1 MRSGGADYRD
11 ESRLCHML
19 RVVRRI
25 RQQMPGLS
33 RDDLREE
40 HDKTEII
47 LYNLQLLGEDANNL
61 SEEVCASHPE
71 LDFKGLAG
79 LRHRLVHDYANIDFD
94 IVWNALITDI
104 PTVEE
109 LLTPIVASMPSEE
122 KLPDNL
128 EDFE

>member
-1 MRSGGADYRD
+1 M
-11 ESRLCHML
+11 
-19 RVVRRI
+19 
-25 RQQMPGLS
+25 
-33 RDDLREE
+33 
-40 HDKTEII
+40 
-47 LYNLQLLGEDANNL
+47 
-61 SEEVCASHPE
+61 SHPE

-122 KLPDNL
+122 KLPANL

>member
-1 MRSGGADYRD
+1 MRSGGANYRD

-33 RDDLREE
+33 RDDLREG
-40 HDKTEII
+40 HDKTEIV

-61 SEEVCASHPE
+61 SEAVCASHPE
-71 LDFKGLAG
+71 IDFKGLAG

-94 IVWNALITDI
+94 IVWNALVMDI
-104 PTVEE
+104 PIVEE
-109 LLTPIVASMPSEE
+109 LLAPIVAALPVEE
-122 KLPDNL
+122 QLPDNL
-128 EDFE
+128 GDFE

>member
-1 MRSGGADYRD
+1 M
-11 ESRLCHML
+11 
-19 RVVRRI
+19 
-25 RQQMPGLS
+25 
-33 RDDLREE
+33 
-40 HDKTEII
+40 
-47 LYNLQLLGEDANNL
+47 
-61 SEEVCASHPE
+61 SHPE

>member
-1 MRSGGADYRD
+1 MRSGGANYRD
-11 ESRLCHML
+11 EARLCHML

-33 RDDLREE
+33 RDDLREG

-71 LDFKGLAG
+71 IDFKGLAG

-94 IVWNALITDI
+94 IVWNALVTDI
-104 PTVEE
+104 PTVED
-109 LLTPIVASMPSEE
+109 LLTPIVAALPVEE
-122 KLPDNL
+122 QLPENL
-128 EDFE
+128 GDFE

>member
-1 MRSGGADYRD
+1 MRSGGAN
-11 ESRLCHML
+11 
-19 RVVRRI
+19 
-25 RQQMPGLS
+25 
-33 RDDLREE
+33 DDLREG

-71 LDFKGLAG
+71 IDFKGLAG

-94 IVWNALITDI
+94 IVWNALVSDI

-109 LLTPIVASMPSEE
+109 LLTPIVATLPVEE
-122 KLPDNL
+122 QLPENL
-128 EDFE
+128 GDFE